1 MPLHQEP
8 SQTGVKAWPESRGEP
23 GLWPGFGHV
32 GQGIKKPGSHSHR
45 VSLAGPGCSW
55 PWPKLRRESKRH
67 TRSTWPEQAIAGQ
80 GQNWQSPAR
89 KSRKVWPII
98 GLHWPPLAGPK
109 IGLACQETL
118 TSLAKIKLQGNLHT
132 CSGFTLSGQSYRIIS
147 PPKLPETTKT
157 CTIINM
163 TIIAMLCWKSV

>member
-1 MPLHQEP
+1 M
-8 SQTGVKAWPESRGEP
+8 A
-23 GLWPGFGHV
+23 GLWPCWPGD
-32 GQGIKKPGSHSHR
+32 KKPGSHSHR

-163 TIIAMLCWKSV
+163 TIIAMLC